1 MKNEKVDKSKKT
13 FAYICLKKIK
23 GNEKTTLY
31 LYEQSKNII
40 KQYAKKNDL
49 QISEIYVDYT
59 LNRLDIKNR
68 SALKKLM
75 DKIQIEEEV
84 GQVLISDIKH
94 ISRNMEITKEVID
107 KIGKFGTKIVC
118 CNTNSI
124 IG

>member
-1 MKNEKVDKSKKT
+1 M
-13 FAYICLKKIK
+13 
-23 GNEKTTLY
+23 
-31 LYEQSKNII
+31 
-40 KQYAKKNDL
+40 
-49 QISEIYVDYT
+49 
-59 LNRLDIKNR
+59 
-68 SALKKLM
+68 
-75 DKIQIEEEV
+75 KIQIEEEV